1 MEIEQLAT
9 ALSDIERAAH
19 EFIGLPHGSSAGPHL
34 LETLRRCCDTLNEP
48 YGFDSG
54 TDALRLRIW
63 RDCVAVLSNLELAG
77 PTGPGQS
84 GELIKTQLRKLS
96 TLIEGM
102 LDLMGAMADKR

>member
-1 MEIEQLAT
+1 MEIEQLAA

-19 EFIGLPHGSSAGPHL
+19 EFIDLPDASAPGPYL
-34 LETLRRCCDTLNEP
+34 LETLRRRNDTLNEP

-63 RDCVAVLSNLELAG
+63 RDCVTVLSNLELAG

-84 GELIKTQLRKLS
+84 RELIKAQLRKLL
-96 TLIEGM
+96 TLIGGM
-102 LDLMGAMADKR
+102 LDLMGGMADKR

>member
-1 MEIEQLAT
+1 VEIEQLAA

-19 EFIGLPHGSSAGPHL
+19 DFIERPDTSASGAHL
-34 LETLRRCCDTLNEP
+34 LATLRRRSDTLNEP

-63 RDCVAVLSNLELAG
+63 RDCVTILSNLELAA
-77 PTGPGQS
+77 PSGQEHS
-84 GELIKTQLRKLS
+84 RELIKTQLRKLL

-102 LDLMGAMADKR
+102 LDLMGGMADKR